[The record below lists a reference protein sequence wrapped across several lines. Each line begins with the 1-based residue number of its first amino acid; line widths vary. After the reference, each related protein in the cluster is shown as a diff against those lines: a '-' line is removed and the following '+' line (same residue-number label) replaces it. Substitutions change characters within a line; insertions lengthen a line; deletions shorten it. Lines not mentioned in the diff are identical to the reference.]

1 MRYIDHKMQYHRTVL
16 VKMYICHIQCIPLI
30 PNKSACHSTTLFAHN
45 WLDLTL
51 LAPFM
56 RPLTKGTKCTCK
68 LSKGD
73 FTTSDNITPEH
84 GDVHNENK
92 NTLYN
97 NHLYSHFA
105 LKNERGTYGHMW
117 VQS

>member
-1 MRYIDHKMQYHRTVL
+1 MCYIDHKMHSFSKDVYMSYTMHSSHT
-16 VKMYICHIQCIPLI
+16 
-30 PNKSACHSTTLFAHN
+30 NKSACHSTTLFAHN

-56 RPLTKGTKCTCK
+56 RPMTKGTKCTCK